1 MTAPMFWAAPESL
14 RDITVGGLV
23 TVDGPEGRH
32 AVRVRRMAPGE
43 PVQLADGSG
52 IVVLGR
58 VEAAEQ
64 DVLTVRVDT
73 VDRPVIKG
81 PRMTLVQALAKGGRD
96 EQAIEAATELGVDSV
111 VPWAAEHSVV
121 QWRGDRVA
129 RAHRKWETV
138 VAAAAKQSRRA
149 SVPVVEPLM
158 TTAQLVE
165 RIVGVRVLVLHE
177 AAATAIGQL
186 DIATLRDED
195 RLMLVV
201 GPEGGISDR
210 ELDMLTQQ
218 GGQKVRLGSSVLRS
232 STAGP
237 AALAVLSSQLRWS
250 PVDLESQ

>member
-14 RDITVGGLV
+14 RDTIVGSLV
-23 TVDGPEGRH
+23 SIEGPEGRH

-52 IVVLGR
+52 VVVLGR

-64 DVLTVRVDT
+64 DVLTVLIEA
-73 VDRPVIKG
+73 VDRPVVRG
-81 PRMTLVQALAKGGRD
+81 PRMTLAQALAKGGRD

-111 VPWAAEHSVV
+111 LPWAAQHSVV

-129 RAHRKWETV
+129 RSHRKWESV
-138 VAAAAKQSRRA
+138 VAAAAKQSRRP

-158 TTAQLVE
+158 TSAQLVE
-165 RIVGVRVLVLHE
+165 RAAGLQVILLHE
-177 AAATAIGQL
+177 SAETSIAEL
-186 DIATLRDED
+186 DVEALRSAD

-201 GPEGGISDR
+201 GPEGGISDQ
-210 ELDMLTQQ
+210 ELAALTRQ
-218 GGQKVRLGSSVLRS
+218 GGQPVTLGRNVLRS

-237 AALAVLSSQLRWS
+237 AALAVLCSQLRW
-250 PVDLESQ
+250 

>member
-1 MTAPMFWAAPESL
+1 MFWAAPGSL
-14 RDITVGGLV
+14 RDIAVGALV
-23 TVDGPEGRH
+23 SVEGTEGRH

-64 DVLTVRVDT
+64 DVLTVMVDA
-73 VDRPVIKG
+73 VDHPVVHG

-111 VPWAAEHSVV
+111 LPWAAQHSVV

-138 VAAAAKQSRRA
+138 VSAAAKQSRRP

-158 TTAQLVE
+158 TSAQLVE
-165 RIVGVRVLVLHE
+165 RVAGVRVLLLHE
-177 AAATAIGQL
+177 SATKSIGEVDMDALRSEEQL
-186 DIATLRDED
+186 I
-195 RLMLVV
+195 LVV
-201 GPEGGISDR
+201 GPEGGISDQ
-210 ELDMLTQQ
+210 ELQALTGH
-218 GGQKVRLGSSVLRS
+218 GGQAVRLGPGVLRS

-237 AALAVLSSQLRWS
+237 AALAVLCAQLRW
-250 PVDLESQ
+250 